1 MWQAFDRF
9 VAESMSGHDL
19 MYKLALRQM
28 ETSGGAREMK
38 RGAISALREQIVEP
52 PGISD
57 ADDVIRRIA
66 VQPEGE

>member
-28 ETSGGAREMK
+28 ERSDGAAK
-38 RGAISALREQIVEP
+38 
-52 PGISD
+52 
-57 ADDVIRRIA
+57 
-66 VQPEGE
+66 